1 MLNYKNVLNDEQFQA
16 ANILDG
22 PGLIIA
28 GAGSGKTL
36 TVTYRTA
43 RLIEK
48 GINPE
53 NILLITFTNKAANEM
68 KQRICGLIP
77 DGNKVTAQTFHSF
90 CANILRKYAKVVGY
104 NSNYTIIDSDDAKS
118 IIEEIVDEKLS
129 QKNQGKKK
137 GKNYRNQ
144 LPKGWVFMSMLTF
157 IRNCDKTVKEAV
169 EMFAEDYMNDLKDI
183 TDILKEYNTYKQQH
197 DYLDYDD
204 LLFLTNEL
212 FEKNENI
219 AKTVAN
225 QYRYIMID
233 EYQDVNNLQLSLIK
247 NMVKNVHNNVVVV
260 GDDQQSIYAFRGA
273 NFKNIINF
281 QKDFPGAK
289 MIILDKNYRSTQG
302 ILNVANA
309 VVNDAKEKFPKILK
323 ATNDDNQRPLVLKS
337 YNQEE
342 EAEIIIDEIKR
353 LIRFGAT
360 YDDIAILSRTSQ
372 TQQFEMILT
381 KSKIKYKKYG
391 GMKIFATAHMKD
403 VISYLKILSNIND
416 ELAWKRILKMI
427 DNIGLKTSDKILE
440 EIAKDGLDG
449 LTHFSKKKFGQDL
462 EELYHFLNAALKMNT
477 VEDVLSLLIEKYDG
491 EDGYYYRYM
500 LNTYPKDYKKRLE
513 DLNNLITTSYGY
525 TSITKF
531 LEDVILEGTP
541 EEEEDGI
548 LTLSTIHS
556 AKGLEWKYV
565 FILDCVDGQFPSSM
579 SKTDEEIEEERRIF
593 YVAITRAKKELFF
606 CVPRILQRF
615 GKTEYVE
622 ISSFLTKNI
631 QRNFLDQ

>member
-1 MLNYKNVLNDEQFQA
+1 MLNYKKVLNDEQFQA

-144 LPKGWVFMSMLTF
+144 LPKGWAFMSMLTF
-157 IRNCDKTVKEAV
+157 IRNCDKNVKEAV

-204 LLFLTNEL
+204 LLFFTNEL

-219 AKTVAN
+219 AKIVAN

-337 YNQEE
+337 YNQKE

-440 EIAKDGLDG
+440 EIAKNGLDG

-477 VEDVLSLLIEKYDG
+477 VEDVLSLLIEKYDC

-593 YVAITRAKKELFF
+593 YVAITRSKKELFF

-622 ISSFLTKNI
+622 ISPFLTRNI
-631 QRNFLDQ
+631 QRNFLD